1 MNFFLDLEKN
11 MDMKS
16 LLTAV
21 ALSSLPGMTPAAL
34 AKDSNTIEVESILD
48 RLEKKLTDNESGG
61 LTFSEKMEPATKD
74 GKMPKPSATYNFQR
88 DEAVK
93 AGAAVPV
100 DDSETII
107 KGLSDAVAGLE
118 TQVERL
124 HADVQKARLKVIEDA
139 RVDNFVQMDAEF
151 RGIDK
156 ATLRSLVVKIDGVE
170 VYRAA
175 DAGGLWMPSSKLP
188 LFAGPV
194 PPGSHKL
201 SIDAAVMVREGGNV
215 PVSADVTRRM
225 EKEFEFSM
233 PDGKERRTINI
244 LIDAPV
250 RADAKG
256 SISMGNVTGTGSD
269 EVKL

>member
-1 MNFFLDLEKN
+1 
-11 MDMKS
+11 MDMRTKVTS
-16 LLTAV
+16 LALASFVVLTPV
-21 ALSSLPGMTPAAL
+21 VF
-34 AKDSNTIEVESILD
+34 AKDSNTVEVESILD

-61 LTFSEKMEPATKD
+61 LTFNEKMGPATKD
-74 GKMPKPSATYNFQR
+74 GEMPKASAAYSFSQDQGRKMPAESSSDESEAT
-88 DEAVK
+88 
-93 AGAAVPV
+93 
-100 DDSETII
+100 I
-107 KGLSDAVAGLE
+107 KGLADAVAGLE

-124 HADVQKARLKVIEDA
+124 HADVQKARLKVIEDS

-156 ATLRSLVVKIDGVE
+156 ATLKSLVMKIDGVE

-175 DAGGLWMPSSKLP
+175 DAGGIWIPSAKLP

-233 PDGKERRTINI
+233 PDGKERRAITIV
-244 LIDAPV
+244 IDAPV

-256 SISMGNVTGTGSD
+256 SISMGNVTGSGSD
-269 EVKL
+269 GVKL

>member
-1 MNFFLDLEKN
+1 
-11 MDMKS
+11 MKS
-16 LLTAV
+16 LFTSIALVQLLV
-21 ALSSLPGMTPAAL
+21 AMPVVF

-61 LTFSEKMEPATKD
+61 LTFNDKIEPATKD
-74 GKMPKPSATYNFQR
+74 GKMPSPSTAYNFTKDKGGKNSAEGSS
-88 DEAVK
+88 DE
-93 AGAAVPV
+93 
-100 DDSETII
+100 SESII
-107 KGLSDAVAGLE
+107 KGLADAVSGLE
-118 TQVERL
+118 NQVERL

-151 RGIDK
+151 RGVEK
-156 ATLRSLVVKIDGVE
+156 ATLKSLVVKIDGVE
-170 VYRAA
+170 IYRAA

-201 SIDAAVMVREGGNV
+201 SIDAAIMVREGGNV
-215 PVSADVTRRM
+215 PVSADVTRNL

-244 LIDAPV
+244 VIDAPA

-256 SISMGNVTGTGSD
+256 SISMGNVTGAGSGG
-269 EVKL
+269 VNL